1 MGFLYDLAAH
11 PRRKNRNAPRVGHP
25 ELVWLAEDEDPEL
38 VRLAENEDPE
48 LDQLLAGKETDS
60 S

>member
-25 ELVWLAEDEDPEL
+25 ELVWLAEDEDQ
-38 VRLAENEDPE
+38 E
-48 LDQLLAGKETDS
+48 LDQLHTGKETDS